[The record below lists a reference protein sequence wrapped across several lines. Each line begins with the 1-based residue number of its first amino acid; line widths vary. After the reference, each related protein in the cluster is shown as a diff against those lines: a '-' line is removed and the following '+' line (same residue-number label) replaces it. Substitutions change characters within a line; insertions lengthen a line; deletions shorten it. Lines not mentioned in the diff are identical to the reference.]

1 MSYIAQ
7 NLEHHSTRG
16 AVGSGQ
22 CVALVQAWAGAPTTS
37 TWRQGIK
44 VKGNGSTISK
54 GTVIATMVD
63 GHYPNHAHGN
73 HAAIFLSED
82 SNGIRVMDQWT
93 GHAPSIRTIHFH
105 GGTGSPS
112 NDADK
117 FYVVE

>member
-1 MSYIAQ
+1 MSYIARD
-7 NLEHHSTRG
+7 LEHRSKSS

-22 CVALVQAWAGAPTTS
+22 CVALVQHWAGAPTTA
-37 TWRQGIK
+37 TWQQGIK
-44 VKGNGSTISK
+44 VKGNGSIISR

-82 SNGIRVMDQWT
+82 ANGIRVLDQWS
-93 GHAPSIRTIHFH
+93 GH
-105 GGTGSPS
+105 SPS
-112 NDADK
+112 ERVIHYRGGQGSASNDGDM

>member
-1 MSYIAQ
+1 MSYIAHD
-7 NLEHHSTRG
+7 LEHRSRSS

-22 CVALVQAWAGAPTTS
+22 CVALVQHWAGAPTTA
-37 TWRQGIK
+37 TWQQGIK
-44 VKGNGSTISK
+44 VKGNGRIIAK

-82 SNGIRVMDQWT
+82 ANGIRVLDQWL
-93 GHAPSIRTIHFH
+93 GHAPSERVIHFH
-105 GGTGSPS
+105 GGHGSAS
-112 NDADK
+112 NDGDK